1 MALLNMIAAAYSPSE
16 RSKLDFHEERIDLA
30 AAFRTFAR
38 LNLNE
43 GVANHFS
50 LVVEW
55 DDNKKPL
62 KALVNPANRGFQNM
76 KASDLVLMDVSSK
89 HGILRTMQEKGTD
102 WTVLND
108 RSATIDPTAIC
119 IHGYA
124 TIISISFDIHTSF

>member
-16 RSKLDFHEERIDLA
+16 RSKLDFQEERIDLA

-55 DDNKKPL
+55 DENNKPL

-89 HGILRTMQEKGTD
+89 EGILRTMQEKGTD

-119 IHGYA
+119 IHG
-124 TIISISFDIHTSF
+124 